1 MTVFLKDP
9 DATIDYMVDWGS
21 GYLEPG
27 ETIQSSGWSVKPTG
41 EIVLGVASLSG
52 TAAKVFVSGGVAGKV
67 YQLGN
72 QIVTTGGRTDE
83 RSLVIR
89 VVQE

>member
-9 DATIDYMVDWGS
+9 DATIDYMVDWGAN
-21 GYLEPG
+21 YLEQD
-27 ETIQSSGWSVKPTG
+27 ETIQSSSWTVKPTG
-41 EIVLGVASLSG
+41 EITLGVASLSG
-52 TAAKVFVSGGVAGKV
+52 TSAKIFVSGGVAGHV

-72 QIVTTGGRTDE
+72 RIVTSGGRTDE

-89 VVQE
+89 VIQE